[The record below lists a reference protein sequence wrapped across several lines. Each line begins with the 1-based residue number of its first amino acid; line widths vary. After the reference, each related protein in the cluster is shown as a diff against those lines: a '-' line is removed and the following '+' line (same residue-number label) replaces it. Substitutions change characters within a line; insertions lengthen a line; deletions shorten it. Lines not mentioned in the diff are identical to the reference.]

1 MFPGV
6 PTISWA
12 FLAVSLLGASFT
24 ANAFVPVRR
33 VPALFMPSFFGSWL
47 TAELAIHH
55 VFWQSIA
62 SLVFV
67 ELGALAAWP
76 GWAGLVVT
84 LGSWLGLLI
93 LFADGHRA
101 RKTFDRAL
109 RGLTAVRDTKPVP
122 RRNVVLPFS
131 KKRRGIRVTR
141 DIPYRR
147 VAGTVLKLDVVA
159 PAVAH
164 AVAPAEPGTD
174 PAPAEPGTNGAGTNP
189 ARGAKR
195 PAIMQIHGGSW
206 VMGDKREQ
214 GWPLLS
220 HLAANGWVC
229 FNLNYRLSP
238 GATFPDHLID
248 LKAGLAWIREHA
260 EEWGIDPD
268 FVAVTGGSAGGH
280 LAALMGLTANDPEY
294 QPGFEQADTSVQAAV
309 PIYGVY
315 DFTSRLGTNRL
326 PFWYRRLERQIM
338 KAFRDEEPGK
348 FRRASPIE
356 RIHPDAPPFFVIH
369 GDRDTLAPVE
379 EARYFAAKLGKV
391 SKSRVFYAELGGAQH
406 AFDLFCSPRTSHML
420 VAVLKFLDA
429 TRSSARAE
437 AAKPLL
443 DDRVTH
449 LGVAVR

>member
-1 MFPGV
+1 MFLGA
-6 PTISWA
+6 PTIAWA
-12 FLAVSLLGASFT
+12 FLAVSLIGAVFT

-62 SLVFV
+62 SVVFV
-67 ELGALAAWP
+67 ELGALVAWP
-76 GWAGLVVT
+76 GWAGLFIT
-84 LGSWLGLLI
+84 FGSWVGLLV
-93 LFADGHRA
+93 LFADGNRA
-101 RKTFDRAL
+101 RTTFDTAL
-109 RGLTAVRDTKPVP
+109 RDVETVRETKGVP
-122 RRNVVLPFS
+122 RRQVVLPFS
-131 KKRRGIRVTR
+131 KRRRGIKLTR
-141 DIPYRR
+141 DIVYRR

-159 PAVAH
+159 PS
-164 AVAPAEPGTD
+164 TD
-174 PAPAEPGTNGAGTNP
+174 GAN
-189 ARGAKR
+189 R

-238 GATFPDHLID
+238 GATFPDHLVD

-260 EEWGIDPD
+260 DQWGIDRD
-268 FVAVTGGSAGGH
+268 FIAVTGGSAGGH

-294 QPGFEQADTSVQAAV
+294 QPGFEDADTSLQAAV

-338 KAFRDEEPGK
+338 KAFRDEEPEK
-348 FRRASPIE
+348 FRRASPIDQ
-356 RIHPDAPPFFVIH
+356 IHPKAPPFFVIH

-379 EARYFAAKLGKV
+379 EAQYFANELRET
-391 SKSRVFYAELGGAQH
+391 SKAPVIYAELKGAQH
-406 AFDLFCSPRTSHML
+406 AFDLFCSPRTAHML
-420 VAVLKFLDA
+420 GAVLQFLDA
-429 TRSSARAE
+429 THASTQIE
-437 AAKPLL
+437 ATEDELS
-443 DDRVTH
+443 DDRVDY

>member
-1 MFPGV
+1 MFLGA
-6 PTISWA
+6 PTIAWA
-12 FLAVSLLGASFT
+12 FLAVSLIGAVFT

-62 SLVFV
+62 SLVFAA
-67 ELGALAAWP
+67 LGALAAWP
-76 GWAGLVVT
+76 GWAGLIIT
-84 LGSWLGLLI
+84 FGSWLGLLV
-93 LFADGHRA
+93 LFADGNRA
-101 RKTFDRAL
+101 RKTFDAAL
-109 RGLTAVRDTKPVP
+109 EGVEAARKTTPVP

-131 KKRRGIRVTR
+131 KRRHGIKVTR
-141 DIPYRR
+141 DIVYRR
-147 VAGTVLKLDVVA
+147 IAGTVLKLDVVA
-159 PAVAH
+159 PAND
-164 AVAPAEPGTD
+164 GTD
-174 PAPAEPGTNGAGTNP
+174 
-189 ARGAKR
+189 R
-195 PAIMQIHGGSW
+195 PAILQIHGGSW

-238 GATFPDHLID
+238 GATFPDHLVD
-248 LKAGLAWIREHA
+248 LKAGLVWIREHA
-260 EEWGIDPD
+260 DQWGIDPD
-268 FVAVTGGSAGGH
+268 FIAVTGGSAGGH

-294 QPGFEQADTSVQAAV
+294 QPGFEHADTSLQAAV

-338 KAFRDEEPGK
+338 KAFRDDEPAK
-348 FRRASPIE
+348 FQRASPIE
-356 RIHPDAPPFFVIH
+356 RIHPEAPPFFVIH

-379 EARYFAAKLGKV
+379 EARYFANELRET
-391 SKSRVFYAELGGAQH
+391 SKAPVVYAELGGAQH

-420 VAVLKFLDA
+420 VAVLQFLDA
-429 TRSSARAE
+429 THANAQPWRAQQLSE
-437 AAKPLL
+437 
-443 DDRVTH
+443 DGVGY

>member
-1 MFPGV
+1 MFLGA
-6 PTISWA
+6 PTIAWA
-12 FLAVSLLGASFT
+12 FLAVSLIGAVFT

-76 GWAGLVVT
+76 GWAGLIIT
-84 LGSWLGLLI
+84 FGSWLGLLV
-93 LFADGHRA
+93 LFADGNRA
-101 RKTFDRAL
+101 RKTFDAAL
-109 RGLTAVRDTKPVP
+109 EGVEAARKTTPVP

-131 KKRRGIRVTR
+131 KRRHGIKVTR
-141 DIPYRR
+141 DIVYRR
-147 VAGTVLKLDVVA
+147 IAGTVLKLDVVA
-159 PAVAH
+159 PAND
-164 AVAPAEPGTD
+164 GTD
-174 PAPAEPGTNGAGTNP
+174 
-189 ARGAKR
+189 R
-195 PAIMQIHGGSW
+195 PAILQIHGGSW

-238 GATFPDHLID
+238 GATFPDHLVD
-248 LKAGLAWIREHA
+248 LKAGLVWIREHA
-260 EEWGIDPD
+260 DQWGIDPD
-268 FVAVTGGSAGGH
+268 FIAVTGGSAGGH

-294 QPGFEQADTSVQAAV
+294 QPGFEHADTSLQAAV

-338 KAFRDEEPGK
+338 KAFRDDEPAK

-356 RIHPDAPPFFVIH
+356 RIHPEAPPFFVIH

-379 EARYFAAKLGKV
+379 EARYFANELRET
-391 SKSRVFYAELGGAQH
+391 SKAPVVYAELGGAQH

-420 VAVLKFLDA
+420 VAVLQFLDA
-429 TRSSARAE
+429 THANAQPWRAQQLSE
-437 AAKPLL
+437 
-443 DDRVTH
+443 DGVGY